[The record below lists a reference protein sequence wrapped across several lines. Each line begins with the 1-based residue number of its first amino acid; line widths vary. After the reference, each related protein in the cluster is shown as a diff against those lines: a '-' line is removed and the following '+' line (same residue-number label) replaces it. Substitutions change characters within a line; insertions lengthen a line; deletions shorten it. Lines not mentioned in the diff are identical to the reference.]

1 MPRRKNIKRRRP
13 RRRRVPKSVPRN
25 LSLGPTYPNGIIAK
39 HKYNM
44 NKTLSATYVNGD
56 IPGTALQSFRTASLF
71 DPDRTGVGHQ
81 PLFFDEMAAIY
92 NQYRVLGAKCRVRFV
107 NMANEPVI
115 VFGAHLGAPLGT
127 GWNPSQLMERKDVK
141 SQFLSPMNAGGK
153 NQTTMNLFYSPSK
166 FYKQRKENLRA
177 DNALVGNGVGD
188 VVPSK
193 MTYFE
198 VALAQVDTTLGDQEN
213 HKVKIFVEIEY
224 TAFWNDRKLQTHDS

>member
-1 MPRRKNIKRRRP
+1 MPRRKANP
-13 RRRRVPKSVPRN
+13 RRRRRQRKGYIPRN

-39 HKYNM
+39 HKYTM
-44 NKTLSATYVNGD
+44 NKTLQATYVAGD

-81 PLFFDEMAAIY
+81 PLFYDEMSAIY

-107 NMANEPVI
+107 NMSNEPVV
-115 VFGAHLGAPLGT
+115 VFGAHLGAPLGN

-141 SQFLSPMNAGGK
+141 SQFLSPLNAGGR
-153 NQTTMNLFYSPSK
+153 NITSMNLFYSPGK
-166 FYKQRKENLRA
+166 FYKQSKENLRA
-177 DNALVGNGVGD
+177 DNSLVGNAVGD

-198 VALAQVDTTLGDQEN
+198 VAIAQVDTTLGESAN
-213 HKVKIFVEIEY
+213 HAVKIYVDIEFS
-224 TAFWNDRKLQTHDS
+224 AFWNDRKLQTNDS